1 VTVQASRRS
10 RVLRVLVVDD
20 HEVVR
25 AGLRALL
32 DSVRGLSV
40 VGEAETAPEAV
51 RAARQLTPDVVVM
64 DYRLGDGS
72 GIDACRDILAER
84 PATRVLILTA
94 FPDEMAAAAALRVGA
109 AGFLLKRTTGDGLI
123 QAVKGASSER
133 IVDADVLGRMVSGAD
148 HGTGALSYAEREL
161 ADLVAAG
168 LTNAQIATR
177 LGSPSATVKSQV
189 SRLLAR
195 LGAVH
200 RSELAA
206 RLAELVPLAP
216 DARVHSPDQA

>member
-1 VTVQASRRS
+1 VESTHRPRK
-10 RVLRVLVVDD
+10 LRILVVDD

-32 DSVRGLSV
+32 DSVPGLSV
-40 VGEAETAPEAV
+40 IGEADTELEAV

-64 DYRLGDGS
+64 DLRLGDGS
-72 GIDACRDILAER
+72 GIDACRDIVAER
-84 PATRVLILTA
+84 PETRVLILTA
-94 FPDEMAAAAALRVGA
+94 FPDEIAAAAALRAGA

-133 IVDADVLGRMVSGAD
+133 IVDADVLRRIVSGTN
-148 HGTGALSYAEREL
+148 HGSVALAPPEREL
-161 ADLVAAG
+161 AGLVAGG
-168 LTNAQIATR
+168 LTNADIAAH
-177 LGSPSATVKSQV
+177 LGLPSATVKSQV

-195 LGAVH
+195 LGATN

-206 RLAELVPLAP
+206 RLIELQPPGP
-216 DARVHSPDQA
+216 DA

>member
-1 VTVQASRRS
+1 MESSHRS
-10 RVLRVLVVDD
+10 RELRILVVDD

-32 DSVRGLSV
+32 DSVPGLSV
-40 VGEAETAPEAV
+40 IGEADTELEAV

-64 DYRLGDGS
+64 DLRLGDGS
-72 GIDACRDILAER
+72 GIGACRDIVAER
-84 PATRVLILTA
+84 PETRVLILTA
-94 FPDEMAAAAALRVGA
+94 FPDEIAAAAALRAGA

-133 IVDADVLGRMVSGAD
+133 IVDAEVLRRIVSGTD
-148 HGTGALSYAEREL
+148 HGSVTLAPAEREL
-161 ADLVAAG
+161 AGLVAGG
-168 LTNAQIATR
+168 LTNADIAAR
-177 LGSPSATVKSQV
+177 LGLPSATVKSQV

-195 LGAVH
+195 LGATN

-206 RLAELVPLAP
+206 RLIELEPPDP
-216 DARVHSPDQA
+216 DA

>member
-1 VTVQASRRS
+1 M
-10 RVLRVLVVDD
+10 LRILVVDD

-32 DSVRGLSV
+32 ESVRGLSV
-40 VGEAETAPEAV
+40 VGEAATAPEAI

-72 GIDACRDILAER
+72 GISACRDIVAER

-133 IVDADVLGRMVSGAD
+133 IVDADVLGRMVSGTD
-148 HGTGALSYAEREL
+148 HGTVALSTAEREL

-168 LTNAQIATR
+168 LTNAQIAAR
-177 LGSPSATVKSQV
+177 MGSPSATVKSQV

-206 RLAELVPLAP
+206 RLTELGSAEP
-216 DARVHSPDQA
+216 DAWIHSPDRA